1 MGQIKPSVYT
11 AKSGEKRTLTQIQ
24 QFARNL
30 LEPPPYMEPV
40 QQVAAVLAKPA
51 DDSTK
56 SVVTL
61 YSNRGLAVLS
71 FQYCPHFNCK
81 VIALKSRIF
90 VVKSRTKFAM
100 KFVRDLNAKDTSVG
114 DGGHVRPSA
123 LCPRFEYKD
132 ALKSAI

>member
-1 MGQIKPSVYT
+1 MSVLFKSPTIEQIAAYLREGISDV
-11 AKSGEKRTLTQIQ
+11 SGFFVPLKAGGSGVPTFLVHSIIG
-24 QFARNL
+24 
-30 LEPPPYMEPV
+30 
-40 QQVAAVLAKPA
+40 
-51 DDSTK
+51 D
-56 SVVTL
+56 VVTL

-71 FQYCPHFNCK
+71 FQYCPRFNCK

-114 DGGHVRPSA
+114 DGGRVRPSA